1 VLGQTIGIQG
11 VPSCRKLEVEYYRPD
26 QRSGAG
32 AGALPLPEVLMAVS
46 CAYGRKNKTSER
58 WLCLSFA
65 LVGGLG
71 SDLCRNTSRAP
82 YFKIGRLKSTS

>member
-1 VLGQTIGIQG
+1 MIRSAWSRGTERDDANNLVLGQTIGIQG

-46 CAYGRKNKTSER
+46 CAHGRKNKTSANAGFV
-58 WLCLSFA
+58 CLSHWS
-65 LVGGLG
+65 V
-71 SDLCRNTSRAP
+71 D
-82 YFKIGRLKSTS
+82 